1 MTGPE
6 HYKEAEEAIRAST
19 YQRQEWG
26 EGKGENFLDGAI
38 WEMRRAQVHAL
49 LALAAATALP
59 PAVAGQMMDDDCA
72 AWTDVLE
79 VLKANPLEDETERA
93 PQ

>member
-26 EGKGENFLDGAI
+26 EGKGENFLDGAM
-38 WEMRRAQVHAL
+38 WEMRRAQVHAV
-49 LALAAATALP
+49 LALVAATALP
-59 PAVAGQMMDDDCA
+59 AMVDGNMLDEDSIEWEHAFKEPTPAPAS
-72 AWTDVLE
+72 
-79 VLKANPLEDETERA
+79 A
-93 PQ
+93 PE